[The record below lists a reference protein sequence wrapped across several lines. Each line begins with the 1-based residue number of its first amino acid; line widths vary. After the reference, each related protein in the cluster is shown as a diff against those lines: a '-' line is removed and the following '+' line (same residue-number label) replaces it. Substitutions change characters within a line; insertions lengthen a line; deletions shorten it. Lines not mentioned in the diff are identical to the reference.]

1 MMAHILRDFSNG
13 AQNHAIAG
21 FEFGTM
27 EKSEA
32 APKDVIE
39 VSLSGGFRATV
50 RGEEVVVPSLMSRR
64 LVAILCRS
72 DGMRRTRSYL
82 QHVLWGCGVADPAS
96 SLRQLLV
103 QTRKRL
109 GPLAAHLKAD
119 TVSVSLQNVRDVTD
133 FAQSQNQ
140 DFFEDAGFGTEEFED
155 WLRHERAAYFDKAEE
170 YIPVPTLDRHER
182 YPLIGL
188 TCGDLNFLDSRQA
201 VVSDWIGNLFS
212 EVFSWSDFVQFHDL
226 RKNGPSVECD
236 LEVCVSVLPIGDTF
250 DISVAVQDKGR
261 CVWSRSV
268 QVPSGS
274 ELPNHRES
282 LLEFAQLTAARIETL
297 IPMLAER
304 WNGSGEPVLNLH
316 QVVSRLFTMRP
327 NEVVGAADMLN
338 DFEGMDQIST
348 VLAWQG
354 FGKMLLSGERLVT
367 DRETA
372 LQEAENLIG
381 TALDIDRTN
390 ATALSIA
397 SHFQAFVKR
406 DLYVARELSDQALSL
421 VPFSPLARDVR
432 ATLELYDSNLS
443 GAKAHADVADRLS
456 VSGPLREYIG
466 ATRVM
471 IDALSGEHE
480 RAIHKGRH
488 LLLEK
493 PRFLPV
499 MRHLVGSFVA
509 TGQLELAEE
518 MLSDLRRLDP
528 DFATSAM
535 FEKAYALPS
544 DMSRE
549 FVISALRKSGL
560 MN

>member
-1 MMAHILRDFSNG
+1 MGHILCDFSSSVRNHSVAGLGFG
-13 AQNHAIAG
+13 A
-21 FEFGTM
+21 M
-27 EKSEA
+27 EKSET
-32 APKDVIE
+32 APTEILE
-39 VSLSGGFRATV
+39 VSLSGGFLATA
-50 RGEEVVVPSLMSRR
+50 GDEEVVVPSLMSRR
-64 LVAILCRS
+64 LIAILCRS
-72 DGMRRTRSYL
+72 EGMRRPRLYL
-82 QHVLWGCGVADPAS
+82 QNILWECGVADPSS

-109 GPLAAHLKAD
+109 GGFASHLEAD
-119 TVSVSLQNVRDVTD
+119 AVSVSLINVRDVTD
-133 FAQSQNQ
+133 APRMQNL

-155 WLRHERAAYFDKAEE
+155 WLRHERAVFREKAEDSL
-170 YIPVPTLDRHER
+170 PAPTITREER
-182 YPLIGL
+182 YPVIGL
-188 TCGDLNFLDSRQA
+188 ACGDLNFLDSRQA

-226 RKNGPSVECD
+226 RKNNAGVECD

-250 DISVAVQDKGR
+250 DISVAVQDNGR

-274 ELPNHRES
+274 ELPNHRER

-304 WNGSGEPVLNLH
+304 WNGSGKPILNLH
-316 QVVSRLFTMRP
+316 HVVSRLFTMRP
-327 NEVVGAADMLN
+327 NEVVGAAEILN
-338 DFEGMDQIST
+338 DFDSIDQMST

-354 FGKMLLSGERLVT
+354 FGKMLMSGERLVA
-367 DRETA
+367 DRVAA
-372 LQEAENLIG
+372 LQEAESLIG

-406 DLYVARELSDQALSL
+406 DLYAARDLSDHALSL

-471 IDALSGEHE
+471 IDALNGEHD

-488 LLLEK
+488 LLLER

-509 TGQLELAEE
+509 TGQLEQAEE

-528 DFATSAM
+528 DFATAVM
-535 FEKAYALPS
+535 LEEAYALPS

-549 FVISALRKSGL
+549 FVVSALRKSGL